1 MSDYAELELGLHR
14 RDADSYLVD
23 LRFQQPGSEAD
34 VRLVDRTPTPVRFDQ
49 STFGAL
55 DDAAEYGALL
65 GQSLFADEDVRTTFA
80 QALAAAQSQQQTL
93 RLRLFIG
100 PSAPELHG
108 LRWET
113 LRLPGH
119 NGADGDAG
127 SALALGE
134 TILFSRYLSSQ
145 DWRPVKLRAETELR
159 ALVVVAGPDLSD
171 YPDLA
176 AVDVAAEVARA
187 EAGLGEIASSVLASG
202 TSDEER
208 VTLNNIISCLRE
220 AEHDILYLVCHGTL
234 LDGTPWLWLEDEA
247 GDVQRVSGVE
257 LVTRL
262 RELARRP
269 RLVVLASCQ
278 SAGATAS
285 DGNALVALGPRLAE
299 AGIPAVLAMQ
309 GNITMETVAELMPT
323 FFREL
328 GRDGQI
334 DRALSVARGAV
345 RNRPDWWMPAL
356 FLRIRSGRIWYKP
369 GFADEGS
376 GFRKWQAILAN
387 IEDRTATPIVGPGLS
402 EWILGSQREIAQRW
416 ASEYNFPM
424 APHDREDL
432 PQVAQFLSVNQQ
444 PAFPR
449 RELRRY
455 LKRELLERYGEQ
467 IDAGVAEGDLAE
479 VIAAVGV
486 LHSAEQNAEA
496 GDGAGRTPHQ
506 VLARLNLPIYI
517 TTESTTLLADALAAA
532 GKQPRVELFPWN
544 EELEEMDA
552 LRSPTSGQVNGYV
565 DDEPPSPQRPL
576 VYHLFGR
583 IDVPGSVVL
592 TQDDYFRYLAG
603 VTRNKDLI
611 PLRVRRA
618 LTDTG
623 LLFLGFHLD
632 EWAFRVLFHSIISR
646 EGRYRRSDYAHVA
659 VQVDPEEGRILEP
672 ERARQYLESYFD
684 ADDISI
690 FWGNGVDFLR
700 ELDRRLG

>member
-1 MSDYAELELGLHR
+1 MSDYAELEIGLHR
-14 RDADSYLVD
+14 RDADAYRVD

-34 VRLVDRTPTPVRFDQ
+34 VRLVDRDPTPVRFDWEVLE
-49 STFGAL
+49 TL
-55 DDAAEYGALL
+55 DDAAAYGALL
-65 GQSLFADEDVRTTFA
+65 GQNLFVDEQVRTTFA
-80 QALAAAQSQQQTL
+80 QAQAAAQSQGQSL
-93 RLRLFIG
+93 RLRLFVG

-113 LRLPGH
+113 LRLPGQT
-119 NGADGDAG
+119 GANGDAAP
-127 SALALGE
+127 ALAMSE

-145 DWRPVKLRAETELR
+145 DWRPVQLRAEAELR

-171 YPDLA
+171 YPGLA

-187 EAGLGEIASSVLASG
+187 QAGLGEMESSILATASNAA
-202 TSDEER
+202 ER
-208 VTLNNIISCLRE
+208 VTLDNISQRLRE

-234 LDGTPWLWLEDEA
+234 VGGSPWLWLEDDA
-247 GDVQRVSGVE
+247 GDVQRVSGSE

-262 RELARRP
+262 RELERRP

-278 SAGATAS
+278 SAGGTMT
-285 DGNALVALGPRLAE
+285 DEGALAALGPRLAE

-309 GNITMETVAELMPT
+309 GNITMQTVAAFMPV

-328 GRDGQI
+328 RRDGQI
-334 DRALSVARGAV
+334 DRATSVARGAV
-345 RNRPDWWMPAL
+345 RGRPDWWMPAL

-387 IEDRTATPIVGPGLS
+387 IEDRTATPIIGPGLS
-402 EWILGSQREIAQRW
+402 EWMLGSRREIAQRW
-416 ASEYNFPM
+416 AREYNFPM
-424 APHDREDL
+424 APHNREDL
-432 PQVAQFLSVNQQ
+432 AQVAQFLAVNQQ

-449 RELRRY
+449 RELRRH
-455 LKRELLERYGEQ
+455 LKRELLARYGERL
-467 IDAGVAEGDLAE
+467 DAAVADSELDE
-479 VIAAVGV
+479 IIAAVGA
-486 LHSAEQNAEA
+486 LHDADQAAAAE
-496 GDGAGRTPHQ
+496 RTPYQ
-506 VLARLNLPIYI
+506 VLARLGLPIYI
-517 TTESTTLLADALAAA
+517 TTEPTTLLADALTAA
-532 GKQPRVELFPWN
+532 GRAPRVELFPWN
-544 EELEEMDA
+544 EELEEMAA
-552 LRSPTSGQVNGYV
+552 LRFQSSGQINGHA
-565 DDEPPSPQRPL
+565 DEEPPSPQRPL

-603 VTRNKDLI
+603 VTRNKNLI

-632 EWAFRVLFHSIISR
+632 EWDFRVLFHSIISR

-700 ELDRRLG
+700 ELDRRLR

>member
-1 MSDYAELELGLHR
+1 MSEYAELELGLHR
-14 RDADSYLVD
+14 RDADSYRVD

-34 VRLVDRTPTPVRFDQ
+34 VRLVDRTPTPVRFDWE
-49 STFGAL
+49 TLNAL
-55 DDAAEYGALL
+55 DDDTAYGALL
-65 GQSLFADEDVRTTFA
+65 GQSLFVDEEVRRTFA
-80 QALAAAQSQQQTL
+80 QALAAAQSQGQL
-93 RLRLFIG
+93 VRLRLFVG

-113 LRLPGH
+113 LRLPGQ

-127 SALALGE
+127 PALAVGE
-134 TILFSRYLSSQ
+134 TVLFSRYLSSQ
-145 DWRPVKLRAETELR
+145 DWRPVKLRAEAELR

-176 AVDVAAEVARA
+176 AVDVAAEVDRA
-187 EAGLGEIASSVLASG
+187 EAGLGEIESSILASG

-208 VTLNNIISCLRE
+208 VTLNNVISRLRE
-220 AEHDILYLVCHGTL
+220 AEHDILYLVCHGTVV
-234 LDGTPWLWLEDEA
+234 DGTPWLWLEDEA
-247 GDVQRVSGVE
+247 GDVQRVSGIE
-257 LVTRL
+257 LVMRL
-262 RELARRP
+262 RELERRP

-278 SAGATAS
+278 SAQMTMADDGALA
-285 DGNALVALGPRLAE
+285 ALGPRLAE

-309 GNITMETVAELMPT
+309 GNITMQTVTELMPL

-328 GRDGQI
+328 RRDGQI

-345 RNRPDWWMPAL
+345 RGRPDWWMPAL
-356 FLRIRSGRIWYKP
+356 FLRIRSGRIGYRA

-432 PQVAQFLSVNQQ
+432 PQVAQFLAVNQQ

-455 LKRELLERYGEQ
+455 LKRALLERYGERL
-467 IDAGVAEGDLAE
+467 DAGVAEGELDE
-479 VIAAVGV
+479 IIAAVGV
-486 LHSAEQNAEA
+486 LNEAETTE
-496 GDGAGRTPHQ
+496 RTPHQ
-506 VLARLNLPIYI
+506 LLARLNLPIYI
-517 TTESTTLLADALAAA
+517 TTEPTSLLADALAAA
-532 GKQPRVELFPWN
+532 GKTPRVELFPWN

-552 LRSPTSGQVNGYV
+552 LRAGQINGYA

-603 VTRNKDLI
+603 VTRNKNLI

-632 EWAFRVLFHSIISR
+632 AWDFRVLFHSIISR

-659 VQVDPEEGRILEP
+659 VQVDPEEGRILKP

-690 FWGNGVDFLR
+690 FWGSGVDFLQ
-700 ELDRRLG
+700 ELDRRLR